1 MDIEPEALSEPLDI
15 LDGMLAERGRH
26 RDEITV
32 SVIPPVGGCDIDKI
46 KRYRD
51 AGADR
56 VVIMEF
62 VHALDQLESVVD
74 RLAEQIVEP
83 ARGL

>member
-56 VVIMEF
+56 VVIRSLSRHEDFRRCWPWWHRMLIQC
-62 VHALDQLESVVD
+62 H
-74 RLAEQIVEP
+74 RL
-83 ARGL
+83 